1 MTTALA
7 IQNCVK
13 TYANG
18 TEAVKGISLTVK
30 QGDFFALLGPNG
42 AGKST
47 LIGMI
52 ASLVQPTSGHITI
65 YGENLSSNPWEA
77 KQKLGVMPQEVN
89 FNIFQHA
96 IQILENNASLYGIS
110 AEAARPTIES
120 LLRRLNLWDKRY
132 KPVRALSGGYKRR
145 LMLARALVHKPA
157 LLLLDEPTAGVDVET
172 RNATWDFVKEI
183 NQAGTTII
191 LTTHYLEEA
200 ESLCN
205 EVAIVNY
212 GSLIHR
218 TTMETLLQTRETES
232 FILYLEIPL
241 THLPDC
247 GSLVLEQTS
256 DTTLEVTISKMTPI
270 SAVINQ
276 LAEAGI
282 IVSSIKNKKNR
293 LEALFLA
300 LTQQQPS

>member
-1 MTTALA
+1 MTTALT

-18 TEAVKGISLTVK
+18 TEAVKDISLTVNK
-30 QGDFFALLGPNG
+30 GDFFALLGPNG

-52 ASLVQPTSGHITI
+52 ASLVQPTSGNITI
-65 YGENLSSNPWEA
+65 FGEDLAHNPWAA
-77 KQKLGVMPQEVN
+77 KQQLGVMPQEVN

-96 IQILENNASLYGIS
+96 IQILENHASLYGIS

-120 LLRRLNLWDKRY
+120 LLKKLGLWDKRY

-172 RNATWDFVKEI
+172 RNATWDFVKTI
-183 NQAGTTII
+183 NQAGVTII

-205 EVAIVNY
+205 EVAIVNH
-212 GSLIHR
+212 GTLIQK
-218 TTMETLLQTRETES
+218 TPMASLLQTLETES
-232 FILYLEIPL
+232 FILYLDTPLDRIPAEIDFGVIL
-241 THLPDC
+241 T
-247 GSLVLEQTS
+247 SESTV
-256 DTTLEVTISKMTPI
+256 EVTISKQTPI
-270 SAVINQ
+270 SKVITQ
-276 LAEAGI
+276 LAAHGI
-282 IVSSIKNKKNR
+282 VVSSIKNKKNR